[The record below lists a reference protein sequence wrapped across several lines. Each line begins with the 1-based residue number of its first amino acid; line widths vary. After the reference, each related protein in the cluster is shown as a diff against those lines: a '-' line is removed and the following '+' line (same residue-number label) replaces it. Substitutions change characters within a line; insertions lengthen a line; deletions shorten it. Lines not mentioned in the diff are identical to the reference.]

1 MRALLAAAALAPAL
15 LAAQTPD
22 VSADRYSFYLV
33 VGDRDTVITERV
45 WRMPAQIHGEFLE
58 HQRGA
63 RVSYVAALAPDASIT
78 TVAAHTYRS
87 AADTA
92 GEIATFEVSGDQVV
106 AQIGA
111 SERARIPGAVGLVP
125 MINPSAAFIEQV
137 IRRALVINR
146 GLLTPGAT
154 AKLPVLVIGAPQ
166 SMTATVTG
174 VSADSVVLSYASV
187 TMRLAVAAD
196 GRLLGG
202 RAPSQGLTI
211 VRGPAGDP
219 LVAPVKD
226 YTAPPGAPYR
236 AQDVTIRTPAGI
248 RLTGTL
254 TLPTGVRGPVPA
266 VVTITGS
273 GPEDRDEQSPALP
286 AYRPFRQL
294 ADTLGRRGIAV
305 LRLDDR
311 GMGGSDVG
319 PRTVTSEDF
328 ADDIRA
334 GVAYLR
340 TRSEIDGARIAL
352 VGHSEGGVIAPIVA
366 ESDPK
371 LRGMVLMAATASPGS
386 VILRSQ
392 QHYLVDTVAKLA
404 GEARESALAQ
414 YQRNTDSVAAAV
426 PWLRWFIEHDPSAVA
441 RRVRTPVLIVQGE
454 ADHQV
459 PASEAEKLAAAFRA
473 GGNRRVTVR
482 TFPETNHLFVTDTTG
497 GFAYERLPSLDVRRD
512 VLGAI
517 ADWLSDTLR

>member
-1 MRALLAAAALAPAL
+1 
-15 LAAQTPD
+15 
-22 VSADRYSFYLV
+22 
-33 VGDRDTVITERV
+33 
-45 WRMPAQIHGEFLE
+45 
-58 HQRGA
+58 
-63 RVSYVAALAPDASIT
+63 
-78 TVAAHTYRS
+78 
-87 AADTA
+87 
-92 GEIATFEVSGDQVV
+92 
-106 AQIGA
+106 
-111 SERARIPGAVGLVP
+111 
-125 MINPSAAFIEQV
+125 
-137 IRRALVINR
+137 
-146 GLLTPGAT
+146 
-154 AKLPVLVIGAPQ
+154 
-166 SMTATVTG
+166 
-174 VSADSVVLSYASV
+174 
-187 TMRLAVAAD
+187 
-196 GRLLGG
+196 
-202 RAPSQGLTI
+202 
-211 VRGPAGDP
+211 
-219 LVAPVKD
+219 VAPVKD

-517 ADWLSDTLR
+517 ADWLADTLR